1 MKPTVNKY
9 AMFLIP
15 HSYGCMNGQGS
26 PTVWENL
33 IKDTHNMIKER
44 KEEKV
49 TRNKVDMERKQREM
63 VINISQRSEETLH
76 L

>member
-1 MKPTVNKY
+1 
-9 AMFLIP
+9 
-15 HSYGCMNGQGS
+15 
-26 PTVWENL
+26 
-33 IKDTHNMIKER
+33 MIKER